1 MTRPAGPRLLRG
13 QIWARDVPG
22 VGEKFFLVVSNNG
35 RNASAYPR
43 VHVVR
48 TTAMPQPAMPSN
60 VALDPRDG
68 GGWVKCDEV
77 TLVDKASF
85 KRQVGVVSPAGM
97 AKVAAGIKHVLALP

>member
-1 MTRPAGPRLLRG
+1 MTRPASQRILRG

-22 VGEKFFLVVSNNG
+22 IGEKFFLVVSNNG

-48 TTAMPQPAMPSN
+48 TTAMRQRETPGN
-60 VALDPRDG
+60 VQLDQRDG

-77 TLVDKASF
+77 TPVDKATF

-97 AKVAAGIKHVLALP
+97 ARVAAGIKHVLALP

>member
-1 MTRPAGPRLLRG
+1 MTQPIGPRILRG

-22 VGEKFFLVVSNNG
+22 LGEKFFLVVSNNG

-48 TTAMPQPAMPSN
+48 TTAMRQPDMPSN
-60 VALDPRDG
+60 VQLDNRDG
-68 GGWVKCDEV
+68 GAWVKCDEV
-77 TLVDKASF
+77 TLVDKGTF

-97 AKVAAGIKHVLALP
+97 ARVATGLKHILALP